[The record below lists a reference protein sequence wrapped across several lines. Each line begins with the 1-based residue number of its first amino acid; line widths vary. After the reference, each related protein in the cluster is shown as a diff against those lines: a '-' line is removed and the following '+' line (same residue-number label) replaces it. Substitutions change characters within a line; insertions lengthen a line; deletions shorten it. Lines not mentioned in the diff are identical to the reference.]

1 MDDQLDIFF
10 KQARESISEPVPI
23 SDIRNKISSAPAP
36 QARKWWLR
44 KRVQVIF
51 VLALV
56 FLAFYFFEGY
66 QLTDQTETTQKE
78 TTQQEEMPD
87 QEKNVPLEEP
97 SANDERIEIID
108 SESPTDVP
116 EGDLPIQKD
125 KTPDGVQ
132 SAETGQAQERDI
144 TVPNPAGE
152 VDPAAETALTDS
164 DDKGEPD
171 NTITVATPTDKEPV
185 EQPATSVPVNVDPN
199 KISKYKFEIEYN
211 STERDIKK
219 LKKKLKEYGITME
232 IGTLEYD
239 KGDISKFKC
248 RFVSLEPRGEAKFNF
263 KTAYSFDKI
272 TFTFQHSQSGG
283 PENMAIKSK

>member
-44 KRVQVIF
+44 KRFQVIF

-66 QLTDQTETTQKE
+66 RLTDQTETTPKE

-97 SANDERIEIID
+97 SANDETTGIVD
-108 SESPTDVP
+108 SESQEEVT

-132 SAETGQAQERDI
+132 SAETGQAQEGDI

-152 VDPAAETALTDS
+152 ADPATETALTDS

-185 EQPATSVPVNVDPN
+185 EQPATSKPVTVDPN
-199 KISKYKFEIEYN
+199 KISKYKFELEYN

-219 LKKKLKEYGITME
+219 LEKKLKQYGIKME
-232 IGTLEYD
+232 IGALEFE
-239 KGDISKFKC
+239 KGEIQKFKG
-248 RFVSLEPRGEAKFNF
+248 SLISVNPKGKALFNF
-263 KTAYSFDKI
+263 KAYSFDKI
-272 TFTFQHSQSGG
+272 FISFQHSPNNG
-283 PENMAIKSK
+283 PEQMRVWGK